1 MSSWAK
7 RLGGVF
13 SAVVFAA
20 ALFVLHRVIG
30 RFDAE
35 QVLEVA
41 AGYPAGKLV
50 GALALCVASYACL
63 SGFDWLA
70 LHHIRRPLP
79 GGWTALVSFVSHAV
93 SHNAGFAVLTGGSV
107 RLRMYSTFGLSINEV
122 AGVIAF
128 AGLTFALGTMVLA
141 GGAFILESGTV
152 ARLLHLPAVA
162 VDAIGWAAAALL
174 AGYLAWTG
182 LAGRP
187 FSIGSWRFATPP
199 IGLSLAQILVAATD
213 LALVA
218 AALYLLLP
226 VGEVSYPAFVGLYVV
241 ATVAGIASHV
251 PGGLGV
257 FEGALILMLPAAA
270 PNEVLGALLV
280 FRVFY
285 NLLPLLLAAVVLAVF
300 ELLQRSHRLAR
311 PLPWLETLGPALCS
325 ALVFGAGAVM
335 LVGGAVAPRAA
346 LPLWLAEPAHLLAAA
361 AGAVLLVAAWGLV
374 RQSRRAWNTAMVV
387 LAVAVWLALLRGPDW
402 LGAGFLAGALAVLV
416 TAAPLFDRSDTAA
429 EAPLPWG
436 WLGAA
441 AAVVLVA
448 FWLTAHRGHARLP
461 DLDLLL
467 QFAPAESGARA
478 LRGNVTAVA
487 ALAAA
492 WIGLRFPAAAGDPAT
507 AVRPP

>member
-1 MSSWAK
+1 MSRWGK

-35 QVLEVA
+35 QVMGAV
-41 AGYPAGKLV
+41 AGYPAGTLV
-50 GALALCVASYACL
+50 GALAMCVASYACL

-79 GGWTALVSFVSHAV
+79 GAWTALVSFVSHAV

-107 RLRMYSTFGLSINEV
+107 RLRMYSTFGLSIGEV

-128 AGLTFALGTMVLA
+128 AGLTFALGTVVLA
-141 GGAFILESGTV
+141 GGAFILESVTV
-152 ARLLHLPAVA
+152 ARLLHLPAV
-162 VDAIGWAAAALL
+162 VVEVIGWVAAALL
-174 AGYLAWTG
+174 AGYLGWTG

-187 FSIGSWRFATPP
+187 ISVGPWRFATPP
-199 IGLSLAQILVAATD
+199 LGLSLAQIMVAATD

-226 VGEVSYPAFVGLYVV
+226 IGDELSYSAFIGLYVV
-241 ATVAGIASHV
+241 ATIAGIASHV

-285 NLLPLLLAAVVLAVF
+285 NLLPLVLAAVVLAVF

-311 PLPWLETLGPALCS
+311 PLPWLESLGPAVCS
-325 ALVFGAGAVM
+325 ALVFGAGVVM
-335 LVGGAVAPRAA
+335 LVGGAVTPRST
-346 LPLWLAEPAHLLAAA
+346 LPLWLAEPAHLFAAA

-374 RQSRRAWNTAMVV
+374 RQNRRAWWTAMAV
-387 LAVAVWLALLRGPDW
+387 LAVGVWLALLRGPDW

-416 TAAPLFDRSDTAA
+416 TAAPLFHRDEAA
-429 EAPLPWG
+429 APLPWG

-448 FWLTAHRGHARLP
+448 FWLTAHRGHAGLP
-461 DLDLLL
+461 DIDLLWH
-467 QFAPAESGARA
+467 FAPAESGARA
-478 LRGNVTAVA
+478 LRGNVMAVA

-492 WIGLRFPAAAGDPAT
+492 WVGLRFPAAAAGPAP
-507 AVRPP
+507 AARRP